1 MIACSNLKLCVFE
14 YSITI
19 EINFCLS
26 FIVYHYRDCKKNFYS
41 VIELLRDQQVM
52 AYKVREIRKNLK
64 S

>member
-26 FIVYHYRDCKKNFYS
+26 FIVYHYRDCKKKTF
-41 VIELLRDQQVM
+41 IQLLRDQQVM
-52 AYKVREIRKNLK
+52 AYKVREIRKNWK